1 MLGCRTILHL
11 LARRS
16 GESITFS
23 VPDPNALWSRAED
36 GILVQVVVKYST
48 NNVLGH
54 DWREVIR
61 NTLRFTTHFWGGPG
75 GYILFIITDKAR
87 AKERK

>member
-11 LARRS
+11 LSIRS

-36 GILVQVVVKYST
+36 GILVQAVVTRRLYFVYYNGESESEREEMRVSVLMKDKELNLEDAKVPST
-48 NNVLGH
+48 LG
-54 DWREVIR
+54 
-61 NTLRFTTHFWGGPG
+61 
-75 GYILFIITDKAR
+75 
-87 AKERK
+87 